1 MGHNNMI
8 KNNPGTEMINFNCES
23 LNCKRVILPLFSL
36 LIFTISGCTGK
47 QATETNLLSQ
57 LEKQNQ
63 DLNTKVE
70 SLQQK
75 LHEKQDE
82 IKKLVLSQQQST
94 REVVR
99 SKAKLRSHSSKANTV
114 ANIAEV
120 KTILK
125 AISGKTMS
133 ASQQQ
138 TVSEIEQT
146 ITMSVAALNEGDI
159 EKAFNLSSKAQ
170 QLLQPIH
177 APQGK
182 NALSNGSKV
191 VFVTPL
197 TMEVLTTCNVR
208 TGPGMKNSVQ
218 FILRQGTQIKT
229 LAYLGNWVQ
238 VESDKKGKGWVYY
251 KLLEK
256 LP

>member
-1 MGHNNMI
+1 
-8 KNNPGTEMINFNCES
+8 MININS
-23 LNCKRVILPLFSL
+23 KLLNCNKVILPLLFL
-36 LIFTISGCTGK
+36 LTVTFSGCTGK
-47 QATETNLLSQ
+47 QTTETNLLLSQ
-57 LEKQNQ
+57 LEEQNR
-63 DLNTKVE
+63 DLSTKVE

-75 LHEKQDE
+75 LLEKQDE

-125 AISGKTMS
+125 AISGKTIS
-133 ASQQQ
+133 ALQQQ
-138 TVSEIEQT
+138 TVNETEQT
-146 ITMSVAALNEGDI
+146 IMMSVAALNEGDV
-159 EKAFNLSSKAQ
+159 EKAFNLSNKAQ
-170 QLLQPIH
+170 QLIHPIH

-182 NALSNGSKV
+182 DILTNGSEV

-197 TMEVLTTCNVR
+197 TMKVLTTCNVR
-208 TGPGMKNSVQ
+208 TGPDMKNEVH
-218 FILRQGTQIKT
+218 FILRQGTQVDA
-229 LAYLGNWVQ
+229 LAYSGNWIQ
-238 VESDKKGKGWVYY
+238 VESDKKDTGWVYY

-256 LP
+256 FL